1 MKHLADTY
9 FYRER
14 NGDFADDDISDKY
27 HNYDD
32 LRYWYHF
39 PFYLLSKVDKF
50 FSEGGMIL
58 FSNKEVDILYII

>member
-1 MKHLADTY
+1 MKPLADTY

-50 FSEGGMIL
+50 FQKGE
-58 FSNKEVDILYII
+58 